1 VSWEAVR
8 VLPVE
13 VEMLPAGAAGDRAA
27 MAGLAG
33 LVNDVYAA
41 AERGMWVDGAA
52 RSSAAEF
59 AELTRAGQIAVARV
73 GAEIAGCIRV
83 QWLDGR
89 VAEFGMLAAAPAHR
103 GAGVGRELVRFA
115 ERHAVA
121 AGRRVMQL
129 ELLVPR
135 DWSHPSKERLDAW
148 YTRMG
153 YRVVRTESIGEA
165 YPLLAPL
172 LATPCRFVIYHKE
185 IG

>member
-1 VSWEAVR
+1 

-13 VEMLPAGAAGDRAA
+13 VEMLPAAAAGDGAV
-27 MAGLAG
+27 MNGLTG
-33 LVNDVYAA
+33 LVNEVYAV
-41 AERGMWVDGAA
+41 AERGMWVGGAA

-59 AELTRAGQIAVARV
+59 AGLTRAGQIAVARV
-73 GAEIAGCIRV
+73 GAEIAGCIRIRR
-83 QWLDGR
+83 LDDR

-103 GAGVGRELVRFA
+103 GIGVGRELVRFA
-115 ERHAVA
+115 ECRAVA
-121 AGRRVMQL
+121 EGRNLMQL

-148 YTRMG
+148 YTRIG
-153 YRVVRTESIGEA
+153 YRVVRTGSIDEA
-165 YPLLAPL
+165 YPHLAPL